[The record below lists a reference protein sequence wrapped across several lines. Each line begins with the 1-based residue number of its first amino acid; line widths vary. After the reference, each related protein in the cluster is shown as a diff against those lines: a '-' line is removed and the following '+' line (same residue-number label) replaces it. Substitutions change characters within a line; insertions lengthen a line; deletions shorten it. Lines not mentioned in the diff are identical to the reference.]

1 MDLYVRNEVVQA
13 WQAEL
18 AQASLPPARRLELL
32 RWLNWHLRQREPD
45 LAQRLGEEL
54 RAAGRLSD
62 AQEAR
67 CLLVEA
73 ETALLQARLSEAHSA
88 ASQAQALSLG
98 CGEAW
103 VQIDA
108 ALLLA
113 VASQLL
119 GQSQRAIAYL
129 QEALHGA
136 KAQGDRC
143 RAEVA
148 QLMLDIYPTFRDP
161 LAGRAKGGCDA
172 QALAALSPGAQP
184 WAHELNGVLAA
195 QDSNYGLAATERMRA
210 FELSLAT
217 GQIQRAILAAMNAAD
232 ALLSLN
238 DHELALQWMEQA
250 LQLVR
255 PRGWPGSLGMVLAKL
270 GETLRR
276 MGRLDAAEETLC
288 ESAQLLATMANS
300 RNYGLLLKYQADL
313 CLDRQQW
320 LQALHLFE
328 QVQAISE
335 TDPQPDQQI
344 NACRGRSLALAA
356 MGWVQE
362 ALRAAE
368 QALQL
373 AQRSQH
379 VLRQIESLKA
389 LAELHLAHAL
399 PRPADTGSG
408 AEACLHYLR
417 QALSL
422 AESIAGFRVPGELI
436 DMLAQAHARLGDM
449 TQAYVLARQAA
460 EARQLIQSELASKRL
475 MALQVM
481 QQTERARLETEHLR
495 QLASAQAQRAE
506 MLEQSMDTLQHLSE
520 MGREI
525 TASLEF
531 DAVLQALARALS
543 LMLSLDRLALVQLG
557 PRAELLG
564 VRRLGADAPAVELGG
579 LTPQE
584 QALLSQAL
592 AGETAPEAMVDGVQD
607 GLQATAPP
615 LGLCLPLRLGERLLG
630 ALLLPARPGLGYA
643 ARDRLV
649 VRTLCA
655 YVAIAL
661 DNAAAHQRLRDAQA
675 LLVQQEKLAALGS
688 LVAGVAHELN
698 TPIGNCLLA
707 ASTLQERTVGFGH
720 MVEARSVKLHDLR
733 QYLADANESSALLLR
748 GLDRAS
754 ELVQRFKQVAADPK
768 QEQRQAFALRPVC
781 ELVMS
786 AMREQAERAGVQLQL
801 EVDASPRVEGYPG
814 PLQQVLLQL
823 LGNALLHAFEKHSS
837 ASPMPSEAW
846 LRLRAEA
853 QADALLLQVMD
864 NGKGIAPEHLPRIFD
879 PFFSTRFGQGGS
891 GLGLHI
897 CHNLVHGVMQG
908 QLRVRSQPGAGTC
921 FELSLPHK

>member
-1 MDLYVRNEVVQA
+1 MELYVRNEVVQA
-13 WQAEL
+13 WQSEM
-18 AQASLPPARRLELL
+18 AQASLAPARRLELL
-32 RWLNWHLRQREPD
+32 RALNWHLRQREPATALHYGAELRA
-45 LAQRLGEEL
+45 LAPGLKADEARVLLVDAEIALMQARLGEA
-54 RAAGRLSD
+54 RAA
-62 AQEAR
+62 
-67 CLLVEA
+67 A
-73 ETALLQARLSEAHSA
+73 E
-88 ASQAQALSLG
+88 QAQALGVASLDLLI
-98 CGEAW
+98 
-103 VQIDA
+103 QTDA
-108 ALLLA
+108 GLLLA
-113 VASQLL
+113 MASQLA
-119 GQSQRAIAYL
+119 GQSQQALSHL
-129 QEALHGA
+129 QEALQA
-136 KAQGDRC
+136 AQAQGDAC

-148 QLMLDIYPTFRDP
+148 QLMQDIYITFRDP
-161 LAGRAKGGCDA
+161 LAGRAKGGRGLE
-172 QALAALSPGAQP
+172 ALAALSLGAQP

-195 QDSNYGLAATERMRA
+195 QASNYGLAATERMRA
-210 FELSLAT
+210 YELSLAS
-217 GQIQRAILAAMNAAD
+217 GQILRAILAAMNAAD

-250 LQLVR
+250 LQLAR
-255 PRGWPGSLGMVLAKL
+255 PRAWPTSLGTALAKL

-276 MGRLDAAEETLC
+276 MGRLDSAEETLR
-288 ESAQLLATMANS
+288 EGEQLLAPMANS
-300 RNYGLLLKYQADL
+300 RNYGLVLKYQADL

-320 LQALHLFE
+320 PQALALFE
-328 QVQAISE
+328 RVQALCQA
-335 TDPQPDQQI
+335 DPQPDQQI

-356 MGWVQE
+356 MGRVEE
-362 ALRAAE
+362 ALQAAE

-399 PRPADTGSG
+399 PRPADTGNG
-408 AEACLHYLR
+408 AEACLYFLR

-422 AESIAGFRVPGELI
+422 AEGIAGFRVPGDLI

-449 TQAYVLARQAA
+449 SQAYALARQAA
-460 EARQLIQSELASKRL
+460 EARQSIQSELASKRL

-495 QLASAQAQRAE
+495 QLAAEQAQRAE
-506 MLEQSMDTLQHLSE
+506 MLEQSMDTLQHLSQ
-520 MGREI
+520 MGRDI

-543 LMLSLDRLALVQLG
+543 LMLGLDRLALAQLG

-564 VRRLGADAPAVELGG
+564 LRRLGQDAAEASAAVALQAE
-579 LTPQE
+579 E
-584 QALLSQAL
+584 QALLTQAL
-592 AGETAPEAMVDGVQD
+592 AEGGEALA
-607 GLQATAPP
+607 LQETGPQT
-615 LGLCLPLRLGERLLG
+615 GLCVLLHLGERLLG
-630 ALLLPARPGLGYA
+630 ALFLPPRPGLGYE

-707 ASTLQERTVGFGH
+707 ASTLQERTVGFGQ
-720 MVEARSVKLHDLR
+720 MVEARVVKLQDLR
-733 QYLADANESSALLLR
+733 QYLADAHESSALLLR

-754 ELVQRFKQVAADPK
+754 DLVQRFKQVAADPK
-768 QEQRQAFALRPVC
+768 QEQRQVFALRPVC
-781 ELVMS
+781 EL
-786 AMREQAERAGVQLQL
+786 ALAAWREQAERAGVQLQL
-801 EVDASPRVEGYPG
+801 EVDAALSFEGYPG

-823 LGNALLHAFEKHSS
+823 LGNALLHAFEARSS
-837 ASPMPSEAW
+837 ASSMPTEAW
-846 LRLRAEA
+846 VRLRAEA
-853 QADALLLQVMD
+853 QADALLLQVID
-864 NGKGIAPEHLPRIFD
+864 NGKGITPEHLPRIFD